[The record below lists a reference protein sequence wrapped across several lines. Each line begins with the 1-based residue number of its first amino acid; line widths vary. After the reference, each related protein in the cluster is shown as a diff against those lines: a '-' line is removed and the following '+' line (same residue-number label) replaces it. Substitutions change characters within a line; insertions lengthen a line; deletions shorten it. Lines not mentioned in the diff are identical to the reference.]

1 MSSRPPSRSR
11 ESPEIREVLNLR
23 WAVQYRPQFDARLK
37 IDQGVR
43 ENLSVAQQDIALQG
57 GVQTEPYLVVVILLA
72 AGQSTCVAVGL
83 S

>member
-1 MSSRPPSRSR
+1 MGRKVSSTVRCASEDLAKR
-11 ESPEIREVLNLR
+11 
-23 WAVQYRPQFDARLK
+23 ARFAR
-37 IDQGVR
+37 DQGVR